1 LPFRGLLRLYTRYGP
16 SIRSTAQGGLCR
28 GASTGTVTR
37 PGRPPATGPTDHCPG
52 GTCTHEV
59 IAPFGAHRIIQTP
72 CLSCLWHCIGDRSTN
87 PGGGSELDAP
97 RCATSGLIVGGSGD
111 KPILRATSSECGFSK
126 MPHGTLSKTFSTTV
140 RDMRSCGANLKS

>member
-59 IAPFGAHRIIQTP
+59 IAPFGAHRILAET
-72 CLSCLWHCIGDRSTN
+72 LV
-87 PGGGSELDAP
+87 PGARVSEVA
-97 RCATSGLIVGGSGD
+97 RRWQVCSQQVFGWR
-111 KPILRATSSECGFSK
+111 RAAR
-126 MPHGTLSKTFSTTV
+126 
-140 RDMRSCGANLKS
+140 RDMRTAPATTAATVSSGFVPIITEA